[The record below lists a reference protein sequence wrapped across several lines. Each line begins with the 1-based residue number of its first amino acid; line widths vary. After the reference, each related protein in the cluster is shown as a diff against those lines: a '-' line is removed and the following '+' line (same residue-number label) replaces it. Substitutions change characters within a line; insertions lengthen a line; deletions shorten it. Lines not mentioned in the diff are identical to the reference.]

1 MPLIHL
7 PSTASVQEAVAAM
20 REHGYVIID
29 NLADAA
35 TMERLEME
43 MAPYIEAT
51 APGQSDATG
60 RLTKRTGA
68 LIERSPTARDLI
80 THDLVTGVVA
90 ECLKHARSYSLSV
103 TEVISLSPG
112 SPAQIIH
119 RDEHRQVTSYPFL
132 NDYEVQISTLWAM
145 TEYTE
150 EMGAT
155 RVIPGSHKLDSF
167 LSFELSDTLPAVM
180 EKGSVMIY
188 SGKLYHGGGHNQSD
202 KIRRALNVDY
212 IVGWLRQEENQY
224 ISCSREIA
232 RTLPDNLLRL
242 MGYDAVDGLGRA
254 YDWNDPLSVLRGN
267 KERVVESEFASIDAQ
282 LGASRDSYS

>member
-7 PSTASVQEAVAAM
+7 PSTASVEEAVGAI

-29 NLADAA
+29 KLADTA
-35 TMERLEME
+35 TMERLDRE
-43 MAPYIEAT
+43 MAPYIEQT

-68 LIERSPTARDLI
+68 LVERSPTARDLI
-80 THDLVTGVVA
+80 MNDFVIGVVA
-90 ECLKHARSYSLSV
+90 ECLKHARSYNLSL
-103 TEVISLSPG
+103 TEIISLSPG
-112 SPAQIIH
+112 SPAQVIH
-119 RDEHRQVTSYPFL
+119 RDEHRQVASYPFL
-132 NDYEVQISTLWAM
+132 NDYEVQINTLWAM

-155 RVIPGSHKLDSF
+155 RVIPGSHKLESF
-167 LSFELSDTLPAVM
+167 LEFDISDTLPAVM

-188 SGKLYHGGGHNQSD
+188 SGKFYHGGGHNQSN

-224 ISCSREIA
+224 ASCSREVA
-232 RTLPDNLLRL
+232 RTLPDNLLKL
-242 MGYDAVDGLGRA
+242 MGYDAVDGLGRV
-254 YDWNDPLSVLRGN
+254 YDWNDPLSVLKGG
-267 KERVVESEFASIDAQ
+267 KERVVEAEFAAMIDAQ
-282 LGASRDSYS
+282 PGKPKDS